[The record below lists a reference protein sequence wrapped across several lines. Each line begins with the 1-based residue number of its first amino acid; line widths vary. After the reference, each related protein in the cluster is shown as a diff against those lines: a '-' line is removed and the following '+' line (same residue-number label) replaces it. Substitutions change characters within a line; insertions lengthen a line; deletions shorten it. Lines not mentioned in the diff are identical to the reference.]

1 VTDPASLD
9 RFRLPA
15 FEALDVDDD
24 RDRVD
29 ELCAALAAE
38 LRARRV
44 DQRGLEGVQVL
55 IDALNRFGHAFTR
68 QPRDDGWATWLEHT
82 NGGTRHFYIHVE
94 LDDADSVMV
103 LHDETLDA
111 TVARRRSRMTP
122 EESARDERVTSFYER
137 GLALA
142 TGGVAYG
149 DLDEADRLLLCL
161 YELETGVSNGGF
173 HTYVTNTEGAQLAD
187 ALASLERVGATE
199 LAAVVA
205 EVIRALPLSSDGLSE
220 TMWDALDANA
230 DRLSELDER
239 FDRTQESLAELVL
252 DFLDRGVGARRPD
265 GATGP

>member
-15 FEALDVDDD
+15 FEGLDVEDD

-29 ELCAALAAE
+29 ELCAALATE
-38 LRARRV
+38 LQACRV
-44 DQRGLEGVQVL
+44 GQSGLEGVQAL
-55 IDALNRFGHAFTR
+55 IDSLNRLGHAFTR
-68 QPRDDGWATWLEHT
+68 QPRDDGWATWLQHT

-111 TVARRRSRMTP
+111 TVARRRSGMTP
-122 EESARDERVTSFYER
+122 EESARDERVARFYER
-137 GLALA
+137 GLALV
-142 TGGVAYG
+142 TGDVAYG

-161 YELETGVSNGGF
+161 YELETGVGNGGF

-187 ALASLERVGATE
+187 ASAFLERVGATE

-205 EVIRALPLSSDGLSE
+205 DVIQALPPSSDGLTE
-220 TMWDALDANA
+220 AVWAALDANA
-230 DRLSELDER
+230 ERFSELDER
-239 FDRTQESLAELVL
+239 FHRTRESLAELVL
-252 DFLDRGVGARRPD
+252 DFLDRGA
-265 GATGP
+265 